1 MAQSEKQKKKRKA
14 KKKVATIAKTKLK
27 KIINDYIN
35 KQLEN
40 IWQNEK
46 TKASKDLEVL
56 TEGGSEAKAQTTE
69 GESLKQSLE
78 K

>member
-14 KKKVATIAKTKLK
+14 KKKVATIAKTKLR

-46 TKASKDLEVL
+46 IKASKDLEAVI
-56 TEGGSEAKAQTTE
+56 EGGPEVKAQTTE
-69 GESLKQSLE
+69 EELQKQSLE